1 MLDRLCDIV
10 KRIAEIEVLPRYLKV
25 TYERKFDGSLFTE
38 ADISCQMA
46 LVRELSLLLPVPVLG
61 EEMDFAAQEKIWNE
75 GHEDGFWC
83 VDPIDGT
90 TNFIH
95 GLPYFAIS
103 VAFVQHGRPQFGV
116 VYNPVSEELF
126 YARRG
131 EGAWLNGT
139 RLPLKQ
145 HVPGLRES
153 IAGVEPKWLPGR
165 LPTRLMTL
173 APYGSQRNQG
183 ASTLDWC
190 FVAAGRY
197 DLYLHGGQKLW
208 DYAAGSLILEEAG
221 GCFAGIDH
229 DDYWAAPVWTRSVV
243 SALDPGLFS
252 QWLHWV
258 RANR

>member
-46 LVRELSLLLPVPVLG
+46 LVRELSQLLPVPVLG
-61 EEMDFAAQEKIWNE
+61 EEMDAAAQEKIW
-75 GHEDGFWC
+75 HECQDDGFWC

-103 VAFVQHGRPQFGV
+103 VAFIQHGRPQFGV

-145 HVPGLRES
+145 HVPALRES
-153 IAGVEPKWLPGR
+153 IAGIEPKWLPGR
-165 LPTRLMTL
+165 LPSRLMTL

-208 DYAAGSLILEEAG
+208 DYAAGVLILEEAG
-221 GCFAGIDH
+221 GRFAAIDH

-243 SALDPGLFS
+243 SALDAGLFS
-252 QWLHWV
+252 QWLQWV
-258 RANR
+258 RHNR